1 MSKKKIAFAVN
12 QTKAGA
18 VEAESFLRTAAGEIG
33 VEVVE
38 AGSADVIVALG
49 GDGTILHAAHGFPG
63 RTLLGLNLG
72 GLGFLASVERKDFRR
87 ALEMLAEGRY
97 KVSRRTMLKLSKG
110 GVESAALN
118 DVVLRSA
125 AGHASVVDLSV
136 DGAPATRYHADGLVV
151 ATPTGSTAYSLSA
164 GGPVLMPDS
173 RSFVVTPVCPHA
185 LGARALVVPD
195 TCRMTLSN
203 RPRLGGVEQRVAV
216 CADGEE
222 LFGLA
227 ADEQVEICKA
237 EECVA
242 FAELEGYDPYEVLSR
257 KLGWRGSSLAEGER

>member
-33 VEVVE
+33 LEVVE

-118 DVVLRSA
+118 DVVLRKA
-125 AGHASVVDLSV
+125 ATWCSPRRRPSS
-136 DGAPATRYHADGLVV
+136 PAT
-151 ATPTGSTAYSLSA
+151 P
-164 GGPVLMPDS
+164 
-173 RSFVVTPVCPHA
+173 
-185 LGARALVVPD
+185 
-195 TCRMTLSN
+195 
-203 RPRLGGVEQRVAV
+203 
-216 CADGEE
+216 
-222 LFGLA
+222 
-227 ADEQVEICKA
+227 
-237 EECVA
+237 
-242 FAELEGYDPYEVLSR
+242 
-257 KLGWRGSSLAEGER
+257 